1 MYLIS
6 TQEFNRAFLIS
17 NVNEANTGINEQVN
31 AYIDSCAP
39 KLLTNALGTSLFAD
53 LNSQITDG
61 ELNDDAD
68 QKWKDLVNGVEYT
81 KDDKTYVWRGLVYE
95 NGLFKES
102 LLTPYV
108 WCEWYRDNLTTM
120 TGVGQVQLQAKNADV
135 VNHKPLLVKNWNT
148 FLEMYQGFTS
158 YECAPRVNFID
169 GVCFVDYFNGN
180 NTNNEVN
187 LIQFLKDNPT
197 NYPDANCYIF
207 TDTTKSNRFSI

>member
-6 TQEFNRAFLIS
+6 TQEFTRAFLIS

-31 AYIDSCAP
+31 AYINSCVP
-39 KLLTNALGTSLFAD
+39 KLLINALGTALFNN

-61 ELNDDAD
+61 ELNTGAD
-68 QKWKDLVNGVEYT
+68 QKWKNLVNGVTYT
-81 KDDKTYVWRGLVYE
+81 KDGKDYVWKGLVYQ

-120 TGVGQVQLQAKNADV
+120 TGVGQVHIQAKNADV
-135 VNHKPLLVKNWNT
+135 VNPLPLLVKNWNT
-148 FLEMYQGFTS
+148 FLEMYQSGTS
-158 YECAPRVNFID
+158 YECTPRVSHVN

-180 NTNNEVN
+180 NTNNEVC
-187 LIQFLKDNPT
+187 LIQFLKDNQT
-197 NYPDANCYIF
+197 DYPDANCYIF

>member
-17 NVNEANTGINEQVN
+17 NVNEQNTGINEQVN
-31 AYIDSCAP
+31 AYINSCVP
-39 KLLTNALGTSLFAD
+39 KLLTNALGTSLFNN
-53 LNSQITDG
+53 LNSQITNG
-61 ELNDDAD
+61 ELNNDAD
-68 QKWKDLVNGVEYT
+68 QKWKDLVGGVTYT
-81 KDDKTYVWRGLVYE
+81 KDGKDYIWKGLVYQ

-108 WCEWYRDNLTTM
+108 WCEWYRDNITTM
-120 TGVGQVQLQAKNADV
+120 AGVGQVQLQAKNADV
-135 VNHKPLLVKNWNT
+135 VNPLPLLVKNWNT
-148 FLEMYQGFTS
+148 FLEMYQGGFCNS
-158 YECAPRVNFID
+158 SPKEGYVN
-169 GVCFVDYFNGN
+169 GVYFVDYYNGN
-180 NTNNEVN
+180 NTNNEVT

>member
-6 TQEFNRAFLIS
+6 TQEFSRNTLIS
-17 NVNEANTGINEQVN
+17 NVNEINTGINEEVN
-31 AYIDSCAP
+31 TYITSCVP
-39 KLLTNALGTSLFAD
+39 KLLINALGTSLFAE

-68 QKWKDLVNGVEYT
+68 QKWLNLVNGVTYT
-81 KDDKTYVWRGLVYE
+81 KDDKDYVWKGLVYD

-102 LLTPYV
+102 LLTLYV
-108 WCEWYRDNLTTM
+108 WCEWYRNNLTSM

-135 VNHKPLLVKNWNT
+135 VNPLPLLVKNWNS
-148 FLEMYQGFTS
+148 FLEMYQGGIS
-158 YECAPRVNFID
+158 YECTPRVNYIND
-169 GVCFVDYFNGN
+169 ACFVDYFNSN
-180 NTNNEVN
+180 NTNNEVT

-197 NYPDANCYIF
+197 DYTDANCYIF